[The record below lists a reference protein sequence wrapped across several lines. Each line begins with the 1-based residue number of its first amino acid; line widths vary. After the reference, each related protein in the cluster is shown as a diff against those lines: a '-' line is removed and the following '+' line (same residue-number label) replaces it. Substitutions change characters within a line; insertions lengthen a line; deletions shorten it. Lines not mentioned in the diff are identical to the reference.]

1 MKTGM
6 MAAEGIHSQLDK
18 SELDFN
24 LKIDE
29 YQDLYQNSWVREELH
44 RSRNFKDGFKKG
56 LYWGMVKGEFNSLI
70 TKGREK
76 DSNIKIEK
84 DSDVFNGK
92 SQYISIFTN
101 IFIK

>member
-6 MAAEGIHSQLDK
+6 MAAEGISSQLEK
-18 SELDFN
+18 AETELDYN
-24 LKIDE
+24 LKINE
-29 YQDLYQNSWVREELH
+29 YQNLYENSWVKEELH

-56 LYWGMVKGEFNSLI
+56 LYWGMVKGSINSLI

-84 DSDVFNGK
+84 DSEVFNGK
-92 SQYISIFTN
+92 S
-101 IFIK
+101 K